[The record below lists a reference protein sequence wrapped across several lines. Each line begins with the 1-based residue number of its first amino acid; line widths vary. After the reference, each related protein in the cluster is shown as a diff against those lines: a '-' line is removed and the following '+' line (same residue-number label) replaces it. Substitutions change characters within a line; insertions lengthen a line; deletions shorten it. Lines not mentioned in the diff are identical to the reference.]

1 MLSIATARLHS
12 PQVHTIQAD
21 LFQWQPT
28 EQFDVVFFGFWLS
41 HVPPE
46 RFAGFW
52 QLVSRCLAPGG
63 RVFSSIPVTTTRR
76 QRLTTTFQNRMPLC
90 CAAASTMG
98 ASFRS

>member
-1 MLSIATARLHS
+1 MLSSSTARLHS

-28 EQFDVVFFGFWLS
+28 EQFDVVFFGVWLS

-52 QLVSRCLAPGG
+52 QLVSRVWRQVGAC
-63 RVFSSIPVTTTRR
+63 FSSISVTTTR
-76 QRLTTTFQNRMPLC
+76 
-90 CAAASTMG
+90 
-98 ASFRS
+98 